1 MSLTITKAR
10 TFSSNMFK
18 VIVFVLLISI
28 LCGCRYA
35 DIERSE
41 QDQNRLVMDQGDED
55 RRRYIELVRNVAL
68 VQKPEESPE
77 IWYDAIPN
85 SDIYPF
91 EASTRTYEKHYKIVC
106 AERQYLSFHCE
117 DFFWDGGVYIPW
129 PKYTVGSIDR
139 KTGKVVTLDDIAAF
153 ADRSTLKKR
162 LKDAVLEKM
171 KDENV
176 AARVFPHN
184 NFYLAKDGWHFVY
197 NAGDIDSLSTGPIE
211 VVIERD

>member
-1 MSLTITKAR
+1 MSSTITKAR

-28 LCGCRYA
+28 LCGCRYV
-35 DIERSE
+35 DQERSE
-41 QDQNRLVMDQGDED
+41 QGQNRLVVDRGDED
-55 RRRYIELVRNVAL
+55 RRRYIEFVRNVAL
-68 VQKPEESPE
+68 VQKPEGSPE
-77 IWYDAIPN
+77 IWYDAIPD

-139 KTGKVVTLDDIAAF
+139 KTGKVVTLEDIDAF
-153 ADRSTLKKR
+153 ADRSLLTKR
-162 LKDAVLEKM
+162 LKDAVLAKT
-171 KDENV
+171 KDELI
-176 AARVFPHN
+176 ASRAFPHN